1 MPQPLSQ
8 KSRMVQQQAHP
19 NVRDMYQLES
29 VNMSISAFRRN
40 DVCGLRLSIP
50 VMIIKLRQRE
60 RLRSAESILVAVRP

>member
-1 MPQPLSQ
+1 
-8 KSRMVQQQAHP
+8 
-19 NVRDMYQLES
+19 
-29 VNMSISAFRRN
+29 MSITAFRRN